1 MVFWGVNSSI
11 ITAVFANKTKRGNNE
26 FIAFLPMRWAIR
38 YICANH

>member
-11 ITAVFANKTKRGNNE
+11 ITAILTNKTKRGNDQI
-26 FIAFLPMRWAIR
+26 IAFLPMRPAIR